1 MTRLAPTSAAVV
13 AAGFISAVLLL
24 VAADAKLDERKEA
37 LLAVHCARQIDVPTV
52 AMIFNWSATIL
63 LLVAGVAALVLIVS
77 VSRLGSLALT
87 VPVVIVAGLAF
98 VITVGYALLVGS
110 ALIDPSAEEPI
121 SPQYHPCAG
130 RF

>member
-1 MTRLAPTSAAVV
+1 MKRLAPASAAVV
-13 AAGFISAVLLL
+13 VAGFISAVLLL

-37 LLAVHCARQIDVPTV
+37 LLAAHCARQIDVPTV
-52 AMIFNWSATIL
+52 AIIFNWSATIL

-77 VSRLGSLALT
+77 AFRLGSLALT
-87 VPVVIVAGLAF
+87 VPVVIAAGLAF
-98 VITVGYALLVGS
+98 VITVGYALLVGY

-121 SPQYHPCAG
+121 SPQYQPCAG